1 YLSSACYCCTDAAI
15 TETSSLS
22 LHDALPI
29 SVARRRRALEGGS
42 AARSSGDSEGRGRCL
57 RLPGIRPGSLDHRH
71 RPGGRRR
78 RFQPSDMVMLT
89 DRTYFV
95 TGAAGGI
102 GAATATLIVE
112 RGGSVVVADVD
123 PGGREVADRLGERAL
138 WTACDVTDVGAVDRA
153 VTAAIEHFGR
163 LHGAVSAAGMVR
175 LDTAWEADVSDFD
188 RQLHVNVTGTF
199 NVARRVG
206 ERLREAG
213 GGAIVNV
220 ASNCGKVGYANMAAY
235 NASKAAVINLT
246 RSLALEWA
254 GDGININS
262 VCPGGVD

>member
-1 YLSSACYCCTDAAI
+1 
-15 TETSSLS
+15 
-22 LHDALPI
+22 
-29 SVARRRRALEGGS
+29 
-42 AARSSGDSEGRGRCL
+42 
-57 RLPGIRPGSLDHRH
+57 
-71 RPGGRRR
+71 
-78 RFQPSDMVMLT
+78 MLT

-206 ERLREAG
+206 EHLREAG

-254 GDGININS
+254 GDGINVNS
-262 VCPGGVD
+262 VCPGGVDTPMLQGVAEWLAPRLDTDATTLLEGMGPPQLGRRIQPAEVAAVIAFLLSDDAQIIRGQAINVDGGETPY

>member
-1 YLSSACYCCTDAAI
+1 
-15 TETSSLS
+15 
-22 LHDALPI
+22 
-29 SVARRRRALEGGS
+29 
-42 AARSSGDSEGRGRCL
+42 
-57 RLPGIRPGSLDHRH
+57 
-71 RPGGRRR
+71 
-78 RFQPSDMVMLT
+78 MVMLT

-206 ERLREAG
+206 EHLREAG

-262 VCPGGVD
+262 VCPGGVDTPMLQGVAEWLAPRLDTDATTLLEGMGPPQLGRRIQPAEVAAVIAFLLSDDAQIIRGQAINVDGGETPY

>member
-1 YLSSACYCCTDAAI
+1 
-15 TETSSLS
+15 
-22 LHDALPI
+22 
-29 SVARRRRALEGGS
+29 
-42 AARSSGDSEGRGRCL
+42 
-57 RLPGIRPGSLDHRH
+57 
-71 RPGGRRR
+71 
-78 RFQPSDMVMLT
+78 MLT

-206 ERLREAG
+206 EHLREAG

-254 GDGININS
+254 GDGINVNS
-262 VCPGGVD
+262 VCPGGVDTPMLQGVAEWLAPRLDTDATTLLEGMGPPQLGRRIQPAEVAAVIAFLLSDDARIIRGQAINVDGGETPY

>member
-1 YLSSACYCCTDAAI
+1 
-15 TETSSLS
+15 
-22 LHDALPI
+22 
-29 SVARRRRALEGGS
+29 
-42 AARSSGDSEGRGRCL
+42 
-57 RLPGIRPGSLDHRH
+57 
-71 RPGGRRR
+71 
-78 RFQPSDMVMLT
+78 MLT

-206 ERLREAG
+206 EHLREAG

-262 VCPGGVD
+262 VCPGGVDTPMLQGVAEWLAPRLDTDATTLLEGMGPPQLGRRIQPAEVAAVIAFLLSDDAQIIRGQAINVDGGETPY

>member
-1 YLSSACYCCTDAAI
+1 
-15 TETSSLS
+15 
-22 LHDALPI
+22 
-29 SVARRRRALEGGS
+29 
-42 AARSSGDSEGRGRCL
+42 
-57 RLPGIRPGSLDHRH
+57 
-71 RPGGRRR
+71 
-78 RFQPSDMVMLT
+78 MLT

-206 ERLREAG
+206 EHLREAG

-262 VCPGGVD
+262 VCPGGVDTPMLQGVAEWLAPRLDTDATTLLEGMGPPQLGRRIQPAEVAAVIAFLLSDEARIIRGQAINVDGGETPY